1 MAELELVSQLKKL
14 KNEHADL
21 EAAISRELRRPHP
34 DESALAKLKRQKLKI
49 KDELLRLHA
58 A

>member
-1 MAELELVSQLKKL
+1 MAKLELVSQLKT
-14 KNEHADL
+14 EHAEL
-21 EAAISRELRRPHP
+21 EAAIAREMKRPHP
-34 DESALAKLKRQKLKI
+34 DETALARLKRKKLLI